1 MGQIISIPEAGI
13 DYVLY
18 GDKSNIVSN
27 YIQQQL
33 QSLPTVF
40 NDFGQRVY
48 NTLMT
53 SYQFINDKLTQYGIK
68 NKINKSGLKVIDD
81 YIEELTSF
89 NALQNANL
97 VMQRWV
103 MAHPEVRRDYLKQ
116 NIEGYSETYKNV
128 FGNEVGEKDYNYRLV
143 MDGVIQDQD
152 DSWIVKHYNMDLMP
166 GDRELDHYEKVKI
179 LSTWQAIDL
188 IYSSCDFDFTATSEE
203 PVRRIKP

>member
-1 MGQIISIPEAGI
+1 MGQVISIPEAGI

-103 MAHPEVRRDYLKQ
+103 MAHPEVRRDYLEQ

-188 IYSSCDFDFTATSEE
+188 IYSSCDFDFTATSKE

>member
-53 SYQFINDKLTQYGIK
+53 SYQFINDKLAQYGIK